1 MMPPVDGLLA
11 VAATIAMTMVIASM
25 VLLFWRVLVGPT
37 LSDRVIAADLFAT
50 MALGLIAIYVIRT
63 GEPAFLDAGLVLTL
77 VSFLGSVAFA
87 KYLERRR
94 HR

>member
-1 MMPPVDGLLA
+1 MMPPASGLLA
-11 VAATIAMTMVIASM
+11 LAATIALGLVIVSM
-25 VLLFWRVLVGPT
+25 LLIFWRVLVGPT

-50 MALGLIAIYVIRT
+50 MALSLIAIYVIRT

-87 KYLERRR
+87 KYLERRGP
-94 HR
+94 

>member
-1 MMPPVDGLLA
+1 MIPPADGMLA
-11 VAATIAMTMVIASM
+11 LAATLAMAMVIASM
-25 VLLFWRVLVGPT
+25 VLLFWRVLVGPS

-77 VSFLGSVAFA
+77 VAFLGSVAFA

-94 HR
+94 RQ

>member
-1 MMPPVDGLLA
+1 MMPPASGLLA
-11 VAATIAMTMVIASM
+11 LAATIALGLLIVSM
-25 VLLFWRVLVGPT
+25 LLLFWRVLVGPT

-50 MALGLIAIYVIRT
+50 MALSLIAVYVIRT

-87 KYLERRR
+87 KYLERRGP
-94 HR
+94 

>member
-1 MMPPVDGLLA
+1 MMAPADGILA
-11 VAATIAMTMVIASM
+11 LSATIAMGMVILSM
-25 VLLFWRVLVGPT
+25 CLLFWRVLVGPT

-50 MALGLIAIYVIRT
+50 MALGLICIYVIRT

-77 VSFLGSVAFA
+77 VAFLGSVAFS

-94 HR
+94 E

>member
-1 MMPPVDGLLA
+1 MMPPASGLLA
-11 VAATIAMTMVIASM
+11 LAATIALGLVIVSM
-25 VLLFWRVLVGPT
+25 LLLFWRVLVGPS

-50 MALGLIAIYVIRT
+50 MALSLIAIYVIRT

-87 KYLERRR
+87 KYLERRGP
-94 HR
+94 